1 MSTELRTPLLQDQNA
16 GSRPGRLQRLPS
28 PGRQFSHVG
37 RAPPQP
43 ERRGEEAEM
52 LLLHGLTGKNK
63 QAWKEGKIR
72 GTAVLVKSSVLDLG
86 DFNSSVRDG
95 VHKILDGQG
104 RWRLL
109 PSRQRH
115 RAQPP
120 LSTKKGRKK
129 ERSISPWKEEG
140 TS

>member
-16 GSRPGRLQRLPS
+16 GNRPGRLQRLPS
-28 PGRQFSHVG
+28 PGRQFSRVG
-37 RAPPQP
+37 PAPPQP
-43 ERRGEEAEM
+43 ERRGEGAEM

-72 GTAVLVKSSVLDLG
+72 GMAVLVKSGVLDLG
-86 DFNSSVRDG
+86 DFNSSVLDG
-95 VHKILDGQG
+95 IHKILDSQG

-115 RAQPP
+115 RTQPP
-120 LSTKKGRKK
+120 EMQSTMAG
-129 ERSISPWKEEG
+129 ESVFPG
-140 TS
+140 HV